1 MWGVVVGGLG
11 RILGALASVLPW
23 LLLQWQSAKIAKIKD
38 RQLEH
43 AAEPRATPADIVDR
57 MRRNGL

>member
-11 RILGALASVLPW
+11 RILGALASILPW
-23 LLLQWQSAKIAKIKD
+23 LLLQWQASKQAGIKD

-43 AAEPRATPADIVDR
+43 AAKPRLGRDALVDQL
-57 MRRNGL
+57 RRGGL